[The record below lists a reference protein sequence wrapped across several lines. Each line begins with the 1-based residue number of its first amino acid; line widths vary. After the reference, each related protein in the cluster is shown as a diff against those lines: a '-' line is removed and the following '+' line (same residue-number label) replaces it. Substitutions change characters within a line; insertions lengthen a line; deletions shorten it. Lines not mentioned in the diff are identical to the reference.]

1 MSLASSNPL
10 WATIA
15 AYLTTAAP
23 YLALAAC
30 VLALVAVVLELS
42 LRRRFKRLALGR
54 SGSVEESVAII
65 MRDLKE
71 LQGFRVE
78 LEKYLKLAE
87 ARLRGSMSGLGVVR
101 FNPFGGV
108 GQGGNQSSAIALID
122 ETGTGV
128 VLSTLYSRDRV
139 AVYAK
144 PVEAHTSS
152 YELTAEEK
160 EAIDKAKE
168 RVAKI
173 KHIG

>member
-1 MSLASSNPL
+1 MSLASNPL
-10 WATIA
+10 WASISV
-15 AYLTTAAP
+15 YLHLAAP
-23 YLALAAC
+23 YLAVVAVILG
-30 VLALVAVVLELS
+30 VVAVVMEIS

-54 SGSVEESVAII
+54 TGSVEESVTIL

-71 LQGFRVE
+71 LQGFRGE

-87 ARLRGSMSGLGVVR
+87 ARLRGSVSGLGIVR

-122 ETGTGV
+122 ETGQGV

-144 PVEAHTSS
+144 PIEAHTSS

-160 EAIDKAKE
+160 EAIGKAKE

-173 KHIG
+173 KHVS